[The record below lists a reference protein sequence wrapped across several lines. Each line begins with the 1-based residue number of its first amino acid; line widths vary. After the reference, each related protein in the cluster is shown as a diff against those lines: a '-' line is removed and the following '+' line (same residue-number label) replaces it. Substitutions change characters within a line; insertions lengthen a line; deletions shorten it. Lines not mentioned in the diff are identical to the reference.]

1 MHRLLLVVVGTSAG
15 LTLRLRV
22 AVQDE
27 HEDRWQDVGKRGKGR
42 KKGRPGSGG
51 GNLAGGGGGGGAAN
65 RYEALPR
72 RARGT

>member
-1 MHRLLLVVVGTSAG
+1 MVVGTSAG